1 MILKNYR
8 EYLINAD
15 YDIKKAIVKLGKLE
29 NQFCIVCD
37 GKNKF
42 IGTLTDGDIR
52 RGLLKNY
59 NLNDKLGNFV
69 IKNQLQLKPLI
80 WIKKS
85 QKF

>member
-42 IGTLTDGDIR
+42 VGTLTDGDIR

-59 NLNDKLGNFV
+59 NLNDKIRKFCN
-69 IKNQLQLKPLI
+69 
-80 WIKKS
+80 KKS
-85 QKF
+85 ATIKTFNLDKKII

>member
-42 IGTLTDGDIR
+42 VGTLTDGDIR
-52 RGLLKNY
+52 R
-59 NLNDKLGNFV
+59 
-69 IKNQLQLKPLI
+69 
-80 WIKKS
+80 
-85 QKF
+85 